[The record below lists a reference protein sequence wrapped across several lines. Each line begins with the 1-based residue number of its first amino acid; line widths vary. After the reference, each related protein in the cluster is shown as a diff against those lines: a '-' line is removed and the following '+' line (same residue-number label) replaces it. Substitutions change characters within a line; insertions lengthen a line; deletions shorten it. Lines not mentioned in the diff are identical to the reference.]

1 MKATPTAMTM
11 IPMTFNQDT
20 ACRGDCHQPK
30 CDTAIEPASAP
41 IKPIIT
47 AKPAPST
54 GTLTAMATTNIL
66 PRIPPIYTHLGW
78 LGTGLVGISRLS
90 RNSTTRKII
99 NMPTPNDT
107 MAAPIAEPK
116 ATANFPAMAC
126 CADDTAPAMTPQIRQ
141 AFNSSADSS
150 DLSIAFSQ
158 SNSRRFAQTTATYT
172 PNNNNAAPPAF
183 VSVMGNCLAA
193 NQPNVSII
201 NPISTWPTIGKTI
214 A

>member
-126 CADDTAPAMTPQIRQ
+126 CADDTAPAMTPQTRQ

-150 DLSIAFSQ
+150 DSVSYTHLRAHETDSYLVCRLLLEKKKITKKKQKTQKKNNTKS
-158 SNSRRFAQTTATYT
+158 SEVIVLRR
-172 PNNNNAAPPAF
+172 
-183 VSVMGNCLAA
+183 
-193 NQPNVSII
+193 
-201 NPISTWPTIGKTI
+201 
-214 A
+214 